1 MRALSVV
8 VGAALLACASSGGG
22 SGGSQRPRPAPTGPL
37 GMSRVFR
44 CAVDLLQGDGWSV
57 DQRGEG
63 STLWARLYLAQDW
76 VDVLVAE
83 DDTGAVEVGLRDPSP
98 VPRPDFQDWADG
110 TRQRIVKR
118 CMGTGP
124 GPLPLHVVVGDPLP
138 CMGGGPDPLPLH
150 VDAIKQ

>member
-8 VGAALLACASSGGG
+8 TALTLVACASGGG
-22 SGGSQRPRPAPTGPL
+22 SSGGQRPAPTGPV

-44 CAVDLLQGDGWSV
+44 CAVDLLQGDGWAV

-76 VDVLVAE
+76 VVVVVGQ
-83 DDTGAVEVGLRDPSP
+83 DDSGAVQVELQSP
-98 VPRPDFQDWADG
+98 QPIPRPGFESWADQ

-118 CMGTGP
+118 CM
-124 GPLPLHVVVGDPLP
+124 
-138 CMGGGPDPLPLH
+138 
-150 VDAIKQ
+150 